1 MGGRRKTQTTTQTSS
16 QIQQVSGQRSG
27 VQELKVVK
35 IPIEELP
42 NTTRATIEK
51 LKSAGIYSVQHLS
64 MFTVDELVMY
74 DVTPETAARLLR
86 KARALLKSEPRV
98 FSLKEFSNYKSSL
111 PRVRIHV
118 NAIDNMLGGG
128 LEPRAI
134 YEFAGEFGAGKT
146 QLCHQLAVTVQLSYD
161 RGGVA
166 GAALYIDTEGTFTP
180 SRIKSIAERFGLDL
194 DYVFSNIYVT
204 QPKTVDDLLECIRT
218 DVVRYVEDHNVKLI
232 IVDSLIG
239 LFRAEYPGRE
249 NLALRQ
255 QRLNYALDWLSRVA
269 KTYNIFVVITNQVMD
284 VPMGFGSQKPAG
296 GNIMAHGATH
306 RFLLYKVGRES
317 GLRAMEVLD
326 SPALPE
332 GLTVKFRI
340 TERGLEDV

>member
-1 MGGRRKTQTTTQTSS
+1 MGGRKKTPHQVEQHVTSTQTQK
-16 QIQQVSGQRSG
+16 QVQNIH
-27 VQELKVVK
+27 ELRIEKT
-35 IPIEELP
+35 PIEELP

-51 LKSAGIYSVQHLS
+51 LKNIGIYTVQHLS
-64 MFTVDELVMY
+64 MFTVDELTAY
-74 DVTPETAARLLR
+74 DITPETAARVLR
-86 KARALLKSEPRV
+86 KARSLLKDSPRV
-98 FSLKEFSNYKSSL
+98 YSLKTFSHYKSCL
-111 PRVRIHV
+111 PRLKIHV
-118 NAIDNMLGGG
+118 NAIDNMLKGG

-161 RGGVA
+161 KGGVS
-166 GAALYIDTEGTFTP
+166 GAAFYIDTEGTFTP
-180 SRIKSIAERFGLDL
+180 SRIEAIARRFNIDI
-194 DYVFSNIYVT
+194 DYVFSNIYVV
-204 QPKTVDDLLECIRT
+204 QPKTVDDLVECIKT
-218 DVVRYVEDHNVKLI
+218 DVVRYIEDHNVKLV

-255 QRLNYALDWLSRVA
+255 QRLNYALDWLSRVG
-269 KTYNIFVVITNQVMD
+269 KTYNVFIVVTNQVMD
-284 VPMGFGSQKPAG
+284 VPMGFGAQRPAG
-296 GNIMAHGATH
+296 GNVMAHGATH

-317 GLRAMEVLD
+317 GLRAIEVLD

-332 GLTVKFRI
+332 GMSVRFRI